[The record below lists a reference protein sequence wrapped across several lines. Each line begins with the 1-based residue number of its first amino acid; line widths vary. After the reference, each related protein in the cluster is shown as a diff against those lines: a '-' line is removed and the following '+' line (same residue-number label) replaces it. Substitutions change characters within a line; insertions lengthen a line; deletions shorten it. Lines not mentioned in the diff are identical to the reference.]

1 MIQQRW
7 ECNKNV
13 LVVLMEEVGE
23 KIPRME
29 KISKYISWLWVEL
42 FLHPAGQPQ
51 GGSCQIFSPGDALQM
66 KWSLNCNQFSLLP
79 VHMLLITDQYTEK
92 QRKEVVEQAPQGK
105 TRILPPSL
113 GSASFWILLF
123 PFPFQLPHFPHVGPR
138 CKEGGC
144 LQAAVSPRCL
154 QCPSP
159 GCPHTSCHLVPAL
172 AAGPQPPPVGCSAAG
187 RCCMNSQFFKGLFLY
202 LTGWSHKVYPEWHE
216 TLRGT
221 KICSLL

>member
-7 ECNKNV
+7 ECIKNV

-79 VHMLLITDQYTEK
+79 VHMVLITDQYTEK
-92 QRKEVVEQAPQGK
+92 QRKEAVEQAPQGK

-123 PFPFQLPHFPHVGPR
+123 PFPLQLPSF
-138 CKEGGC
+138 
-144 LQAAVSPRCL
+144 SPRWA
-154 QCPSP
+154 Q
-159 GCPHTSCHLVPAL
+159 
-172 AAGPQPPPVGCSAAG
+172 
-187 RCCMNSQFFKGLFLY
+187 M
-202 LTGWSHKVYPEWHE
+202 
-216 TLRGT
+216 
-221 KICSLL
+221 